1 MNKGFDVA
9 LILVV
14 DDDPWVRKV
23 YSEILQAEG
32 HEVIS
37 AEDGQQ
43 GLSMYRHSDFD
54 LVITDM
60 IMPVKDGLKM
70 IMEMRAEYPDAKIIA
85 VSGGG
90 TIAAERY
97 LNLADTIGT
106 QKNLTKPVPRDNLL
120 DAVNEVLD

>member
-1 MNKGFDVA
+1 VA

-23 YSEILQAEG
+23 FSEILQTVG
-32 HEVIS
+32 HEVAC

-43 GLSMYRHSDFD
+43 GLNIYKHGDFD

-70 IMEMRAEYPDAKIIA
+70 IMELRADYPDAKIIA
-85 VSGGG
+85 ISGGG
-90 TIAAERY
+90 VIEAERY
-97 LNLADTIGT
+97 LNLADTIGA
-106 QKNLTKPVPRDNLL
+106 QKNLTKPVSKDDLIM
-120 DAVNEVLD
+120 AVSEVLD